1 MLKINQTVWRETRY
15 IAVWVLIL
23 SALMQAV
30 FLIIQQWE
38 ISVLWGNLLSAA
50 LAIGNFLLL
59 GVTVQQAVE
68 KQEKDARSLMRMS
81 QSLRML
87 LMFAVLAIGVALPI
101 FNTWACIIPVFFVRI
116 ALFFRPKFGGMQED
130 ASAAQVEADGEDHAD
145 GGDGIDA

>member
-30 FLIIQQWE
+30 FLIIRQWDL
-38 ISVLWGNLLSAA
+38 SVLWGNLLSAA

-59 GVTVQQAVE
+59 GITVQQAVE
-68 KQEKDARSLMRMS
+68 KPEKDARSLMRMS

-87 LMFAVLAIGVALPI
+87 LMFAVLAVGVAFPV
-101 FNTWACIIPVFFVRI
+101 FHTWACIIPVFFVRI
-116 ALFFRPKFGGMQED
+116 ALFFRPRFGNMQED
-130 ASAAQVEADGEDHAD
+130 LPASHIESDEKDHTD
-145 GGDGIDA
+145 GGDSIDA